1 MFESIQKTVIETVA
15 SHLGMNPED
24 ITPDTSL
31 TTDLKVDSLDFVEI
45 CIELEDN
52 YGITFD
58 LSLIHILNYLA
69 GGGVYY
75 KSAGRSCRKVSCGK
89 RT

>member
-58 LSLIHILNYLA
+58 VEEMGKSMSASTTINDVVEYLISLGA
-69 GGGVYY
+69 
-75 KSAGRSCRKVSCGK
+75 
-89 RT
+89 TE

>member
-15 SHLGMNPED
+15 SHLGMSPEE
-24 ITPDTSL
+24 ITPETSL

-45 CIELEDN
+45 CIELEEN

-58 LSLIHILNYLA
+58 VEEMGKSMTASTTINDVVEYIISLGA
-69 GGGVYY
+69 
-75 KSAGRSCRKVSCGK
+75 
-89 RT
+89 TE

>member
-15 SHLGMNPED
+15 SHLGMSPED
-24 ITPDTSL
+24 ISPDTSL

-58 LSLIHILNYLA
+58 VEEMGKSMTASTTIYDVVEYLISLGA
-69 GGGVYY
+69 
-75 KSAGRSCRKVSCGK
+75 
-89 RT
+89 TE

>member
-15 SHLGMNPED
+15 SHLGMSPED
-24 ITPDTSL
+24 ISPDTSL

-58 LSLIHILNYLA
+58 VEEMGKSMTASTTINDVVEYLISLGA
-69 GGGVYY
+69 
-75 KSAGRSCRKVSCGK
+75 
-89 RT
+89 TE

>member
-52 YGITFD
+52 YGMTFD
-58 LSLIHILNYLA
+58 VEEMGKFMSASTTINDVVEYLISLGA
-69 GGGVYY
+69 
-75 KSAGRSCRKVSCGK
+75 
-89 RT
+89 TE